1 MTVKAILDSKGSDVA
16 TVAPNADVVFAVKLL
31 AERHVGALV
40 VVDSD
45 RAVAGIISERD
56 IIRVLAEYGTAAL
69 AQPVEQ
75 VMTSKVVTCTR
86 GETVSSVM
94 ELMTAGK
101 FRHLP
106 VVEHGR
112 LTGIISIG
120 DVVKYRVQEIETE
133 SATLRDYIR
142 SA

>member
-31 AERHVGALV
+31 AERRIGALV
-40 VVDSD
+40 VVSSD

-75 VMTSKVVTCTR
+75 VMTSKVVTCSR

>member
-16 TVAPNADVVFAVKLL
+16 TVAPNADVVSAIKLL
-31 AERHVGALV
+31 AERRIGALV

-45 RAVAGIISERD
+45 RVVAGIISERD

-142 SA
+142 ST

>member
-31 AERHVGALV
+31 AERRIGALV
-40 VVDSD
+40 VVDSN

-112 LTGIISIG
+112 LIGIISIG

>member
-86 GETVSSVM
+86 GQTVSSVM

>member
-1 MTVKAILDSKGSDVA
+1 MTVKAILDTKGSDVA
-16 TVAPNADVVFAVKLL
+16 TVAPNADVVSAIKLL
-31 AERHVGALV
+31 AERRIGALV

-45 RAVAGIISERD
+45 RVVAGIISERD

>member
-1 MTVKAILDSKGSDVA
+1 MTVKVILDSKGSDVA

-142 SA
+142 ST

>member
-142 SA
+142 ST

>member
-1 MTVKAILDSKGSDVA
+1 MTVKAILDSKGGDVA
-16 TVAPNADVVFAVKLL
+16 TVAPNADVMFAVKLL
-31 AERHVGALV
+31 AEHRIGALV
-40 VVDSD
+40 VVDAE
-45 RAVAGIISERD
+45 RAVTGIISERD

-133 SATLRDYIR
+133 SATLREYIR